1 MRLDN
6 LYKLKD
12 WILKKTTIDKT
23 LVFNG
28 NKKELVDLLLKTQDL
43 QRELK
48 FYLDS
53 IDENNF
59 TIVSSYSV
67 GTMLI
72 NYMPTKGFELK
83 GTIQP
88 LDTERLEV
96 RLTSKIRFEIYLM
109 MIISIVS
116 LTILLIKIR
125 QITIWLL
132 IVPFILVPW
141 FNWIYM
147 IQSEG
152 LLEKIKKYLRLK

>member
-59 TIVSSYSV
+59 TIVSAYSV

-125 QITIWLL
+125 QIPIWLL